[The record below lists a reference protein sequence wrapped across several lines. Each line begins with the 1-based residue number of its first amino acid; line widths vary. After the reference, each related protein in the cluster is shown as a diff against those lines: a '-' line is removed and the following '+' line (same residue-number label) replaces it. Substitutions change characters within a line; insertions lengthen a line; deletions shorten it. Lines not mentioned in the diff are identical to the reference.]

1 LNVHVISDNLA
12 NNGSEDWRAC
22 LEVTEE
28 KIDLLQTH
36 IDFKRAELEAA
47 AKENESFAARISE
60 VRSSL
65 CLLRQNMFSPHR

>member
-1 LNVHVISDNLA
+1 LNVHVISNDLV
-12 NNGSEDWRAC
+12 NNGSEEWRAY

-28 KIDLLQTH
+28 KVDLLQTH

-47 AKENESFAARISE
+47 AKENESFTTRILE

-65 CLLRQNMFSPHR
+65 CRLQQNMSSPHR